1 MKKGYLAIVLHTHL
15 PFIKHPE
22 EEFFIEEN
30 WLYEA
35 ITESYLPLLYN
46 FYKLRDEGI
55 KFKITMSLTPPLSN
69 MLLDDLLINRFKRYI
84 NLRIALLQDLL
95 KKEKD
100 TKKKENYQ
108 FYFERFKTLYE
119 FFKNTLRGNVINGF
133 KELQNEGFIDVI
145 TCTATHEIL
154 PLETHRKIQEVQV
167 ELGVEN
173 YKRIFGKKPRG
184 IWLGECAYAPPV
196 SEILAKYGIEYTILD
211 AHGLINAK
219 PTAFY
224 GISAPIVSKD
234 GVAFFGRDPEAS
246 KQVWSAKEGYP
257 GDFNYREFYKDIV
270 YEINETRIKK
280 YIHPAGFKV
289 ESGIKIH
296 KITGN
301 VGLEKKELYDRK
313 KALEMVDIHAGN
325 YMFNRERQIDYLSS
339 VMDRPPI
346 VVAPFDTE
354 LFGHWWFEGPE
365 FLATLLRK
373 IDKYSEVIETITL
386 SEYIDKHPV
395 MQVSEPAIS
404 SWGDGGYFRVW
415 LNDNTDW
422 IYPHLSVIGKRM
434 INLATQYD
442 KPKNKL
448 QERALNM
455 CSKELLLSESSDW
468 AFLITV
474 GSAVNYATEMQ
485 RFHINAFNK
494 LYKEIIDDNIDEKF
508 LSYLEEKDSIF
519 PFLDYRI
526 FKEKG

>member
-1 MKKGYLAIVLHTHL
+1 MKKGYLAIVLHSHL
-15 PFIKHPE
+15 PFVKHPE

-46 FYKLRDEGI
+46 FYKLRDEGVQ
-55 KFKITMSLTPPLSN
+55 FRLTMSLTPPLSN
-69 MLLDDLLINRFKRYI
+69 MLLDDLLMNRFKRYI
-84 NLRIALLQDLL
+84 NLRIALLENLL
-95 KKEKD
+95 KKETN
-100 TKKKENYQ
+100 TKKIENYI
-108 FYFERFKTLYE
+108 FYKERLNTLYN
-119 FFKNTLRGNVINGF
+119 FFKNTLKGNIINGF
-133 KELQNEGFIDVI
+133 KQLQNDGFLDVI

-167 ELGVEN
+167 EVGVEN
-173 YKRIFGKKPRG
+173 YKRIFGKSPRG

-196 SEILAKYGIEYTILD
+196 SEILAKYGVEYTILD

-219 PTAFY
+219 PSPFY
-224 GISAPIVSKD
+224 GISAPIASKD
-234 GVAFFGRDPEAS
+234 GVVFFGRDPEAS

-270 YEINETRIKK
+270 YEIDDKSIKK

-289 ESGIKIH
+289 DSGIKIH

-301 VGLEKKELYDRK
+301 VGLDKKEFYDRN
-313 KALEMVDIHAGN
+313 KALEMVETHAGN
-325 YMFNRERQIDYLSS
+325 YMFNREKQIEYLSS
-339 VMDRPPI
+339 IMDRPPL

-365 FLATLLRK
+365 FLASLFRK
-373 IDKYSEVIETITL
+373 IYNYSEVIETITL

-395 MQVSEPAIS
+395 MQISEPAIS
-404 SWGDGGYFRVW
+404 SWGDGGYFKVW

-422 IYPHLSVIGKRM
+422 VYPHLSVIGKRM
-434 INLATQYD
+434 LNLAKSFKT
-442 KPKNKL
+442 PKNKL
-448 QERALNM
+448 QEKALNM
-455 CSKELLLSESSDW
+455 CARELLLAESSDW

-485 RFHINAFNK
+485 KFHINAFNK
-494 LYKEIIDDNIDEKF
+494 LYNEILEDNIDEVF
-508 LSYLEEKDSIF
+508 LTYLEEKDSIF
-519 PFLDYRI
+519 PFLDYKI
-526 FKEKG
+526 FNE

>member
-1 MKKGYLAIVLHTHL
+1 MKKGFLAVVLHSHL
-15 PFIKHPE
+15 PFVKHPE

-35 ITESYLPLLYN
+35 ISESYLPLLYN
-46 FYKLRDEGI
+46 FYKLKEERV
-55 KFKITMSLTPPLSN
+55 KFRLTMSLTPPLSN
-69 MLLDDLLINRFKRYI
+69 MLSDKLLMDRFKRYI
-84 NLRIALLQDLL
+84 NLRIALLEDLL

-100 TKKKENYQ
+100 ERRKENYI
-108 FYFERFKTLYE
+108 FYKDRLKSLFI
-119 FFKNTLRGNVINGF
+119 FFKDTLKGNIINGF
-133 KELQNEGFIDVI
+133 KELQEEGFIDVI

-167 ELGVEN
+167 EVGVEN
-173 YKRIFGKKPRG
+173 YKRIFGRNPRG

-211 AHGLINAK
+211 AHGIINAK
-219 PTAFY
+219 PAPFY
-224 GISAPIVSKD
+224 GISAPIVSND
-234 GVAFFGRDPEAS
+234 GVVFFGRDPEAS

-270 YEINETRIKK
+270 YEIDEKILKK

-289 ESGIKIH
+289 DSGIKIH

-301 VGLEKKELYDRK
+301 VGLDKKELYNRA
-313 KALEMVDIHAGN
+313 KALEMVETHAGN
-325 YMFNRERQIDYLSS
+325 YMFNRERQIEYLASI
-339 VMDRPPI
+339 MDKPPI

-365 FLATLLRK
+365 FLANLFRK

-386 SEYIDKHPV
+386 SEYIDKFPI
-395 MQVSEPAIS
+395 MQVAEPAIS
-404 SWGDGGYFRVW
+404 SWGDGGYFKVW

-422 IYPHLSVIGKRM
+422 IYPHLHVIGKRM
-434 INLATQYD
+434 LHLANQFY

-455 CSKELLLSESSDW
+455 CARELLLAESSDW

-485 RFHINAFNK
+485 KFHINAFNK
-494 LYKEIIDDNIDEKF
+494 LFYEIIEDKIDENF
-508 LSYLEEKDSIF
+508 LSFLEIKDSIF
-519 PFLDYRI
+519 LFLDYKI
-526 FKEKG
+526 FSEKR

>member
-1 MKKGYLAIVLHTHL
+1 MKKGYLAIVLHSHL
-15 PFIKHPE
+15 PFVKHPE

-46 FYKLRDEGI
+46 FYKLRDEGVQ
-55 KFKITMSLTPPLSN
+55 FRLTMSLTPPLSN
-69 MLLDDLLINRFKRYI
+69 MLLDDLLMNRFKRYI
-84 NLRIALLQDLL
+84 NLRIALLEDLL
-95 KKEKD
+95 KKE
-100 TKKKENYQ
+100 TNAKKIENYI
-108 FYFERFKTLYE
+108 FYKERLNTLYN
-119 FFKNTLRGNVINGF
+119 FFKNTLKGNIINGF
-133 KELQNEGFIDVI
+133 KQLQNDGFLDVI

-167 ELGVEN
+167 EVGVEN
-173 YKRIFGKKPRG
+173 YKRIFRKSPRG

-196 SEILAKYGIEYTILD
+196 SEILAKYGVEYTILD

-219 PTAFY
+219 PSPFY
-224 GISAPIVSKD
+224 GISAPIASKD
-234 GVAFFGRDPEAS
+234 GVVFFGRDPEAS

-270 YEINETRIKK
+270 YEIDDKSIKK

-289 ESGIKIH
+289 DSGIKIH

-301 VGLEKKELYDRK
+301 VGLDKKEFYDRN
-313 KALEMVDIHAGN
+313 KALEMVETHAGN
-325 YMFNRERQIDYLSS
+325 YMFNREKQIEYLSS
-339 VMDRPPI
+339 IMDRPPL

-365 FLATLLRK
+365 FLASLFRK
-373 IDKYSEVIETITL
+373 IYNYSEVIETITL
-386 SEYIDKHPV
+386 FEYIDKHPV
-395 MQVSEPAIS
+395 MQISEPAIS
-404 SWGDGGYFRVW
+404 SWGDGGYFKVW

-422 IYPHLSVIGKRM
+422 VYPHLSVIGKRM
-434 INLATQYD
+434 LNLAKSFKT
-442 KPKNKL
+442 PKNKL

-455 CSKELLLSESSDW
+455 CARELLLAESSDW

-485 RFHINAFNK
+485 KFHINAFNK
-494 LYKEIIDDNIDEKF
+494 LYNEILEDNIDEVF
-508 LSYLEEKDSIF
+508 LTYLEEKDSIF
-519 PFLDYRI
+519 PFLDYKI
-526 FKEKG
+526 FNE